1 MTATAIA
8 LAWVGR
14 YPRVVAPI
22 NRALTAAIA
31 HLIPGKRPEPPGT
44 LGQHHHR
51 ACASTDV
58 ASGAT
63 DTATFCPRQKKAAQE
78 KERNTMILTH
88 IGYGLSGLLG
98 LGIIFIGTRFLLA
111 PKAAA
116 ADFGISI
123 GQSGDPYLSVKGV
136 RDIASGLV
144 ALILL
149 ATGVPH
155 VLGGFMLAAS
165 IIPIGDAIIVLRRKG
180 SKATAYGVH
189 AATAAVMLLTA
200 ALLFIPPA

>member
-31 HLIPGKRPEPPGT
+31 HLIPGNARSLQARSDSIIT
-44 LGQHHHR
+44 AR
-51 ACASTDV
+51 ARQ
-58 ASGAT
+58 
-63 DTATFCPRQKKAAQE
+63 TATFCPRQKKAAQE